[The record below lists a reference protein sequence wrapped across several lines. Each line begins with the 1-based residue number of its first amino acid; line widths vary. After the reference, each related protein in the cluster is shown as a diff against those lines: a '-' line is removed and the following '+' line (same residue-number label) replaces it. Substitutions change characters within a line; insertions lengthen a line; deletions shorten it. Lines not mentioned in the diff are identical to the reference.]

1 VKKAQRELMRVS
13 TWAAREEERLL
24 EVVGSKGGGVKE

>member
-1 VKKAQRELMRVS
+1 MRVS